1 MYLTVLGV
9 CCFVKAHEHP
19 SAKVGELLMSSGM
32 TSLVAEV
39 PRDEIIATVCMHAA
53 SGSGLSQ
60 NKASGIFLQ
69 QYKSDTQKSALVA
82 GSPGLTLSQGKAWDI
97 SVSSTGV
104 PVLLKRSASSVSTA
118 QVKAQEKSYMEHSS
132 RSS

>member
-1 MYLTVLGV
+1 MIILCKRSFAKLRRVVTLCKIRPTVDI
-9 CCFVKAHEHP
+9 C
-19 SAKVGELLMSSGM
+19 GM